1 MNGIGIGEEEKKRR
15 EIKIHLREDDDEKGW
30 RRLGSR
36 PCAIEPAIKLSIESR
51 EGKKGEERRRE
62 YRDDENTKDER
73 RKEEEPWR
81 RGRPR
86 ATEKSC
92 ASGALRT
99 RGGVG
104 RVQ

>member
-1 MNGIGIGEEEKKRR
+1 M
-15 EIKIHLREDDDEKGW
+15 
-30 RRLGSR
+30 GSR
-36 PCAIEPAIKLSIESR
+36 PCAIAPAIKLSIESR

-92 ASGALRT
+92 ASRSELKQGRASEVEIKTEKGGEGKRR
-99 RGGVG
+99 RGKGEGG
-104 RVQ
+104 R